1 MAERLEIPESTVQEL
16 THWYS
21 ENLIRNTPFLKG
33 TFFGWLFGRFGQGAV
48 TINKSVHLTGKPRD
62 LDPTSRSGIVL
73 LGHELYHVLQQQE
86 MGWLGFL
93 LRYLWLWRPW
103 HVTQGRRHP
112 LEEPAY
118 ARGDEIRETLP
129 L

>member
-1 MAERLEIPESTVQEL
+1 MAERVEIPESTVQEL
-16 THWYS
+16 TRWYS
-21 ENLIRNTPFLKG
+21 EDLIRSTPFLKS

-86 MGWLGFL
+86 MGWWSFL
-93 LRYLWLWRPW
+93 LRYLWHWRPR
-103 HVTQGRRHP
+103 HVKQGRKHP
-112 LEEPAY
+112 LEKPAY
-118 ARGDEIRETLP
+118 AREDEISGALP
-129 L
+129 S